1 MNNEISLESELY
13 IMNKICNI
21 ARDCIDRIELQ
32 IERGG
37 EYDDL
42 LNRLVD
48 CKKAMDYICN
58 NGVCNKQLILT
69 AILYKQQICE
79 YLEKY
84 RKEVK

>member
-21 ARDCIDRIELQ
+21 ARDCVDRIELQ
-32 IERGG
+32 IERGC

-48 CKKAMDYICN
+48 CKQAMDYICN
-58 NGVCNKQLILT
+58 NGVCNKQLILS
-69 AILYKQQICE
+69 AILYRKHICE
-79 YLEKY
+79 CLENIE
-84 RKEVK
+84 RR